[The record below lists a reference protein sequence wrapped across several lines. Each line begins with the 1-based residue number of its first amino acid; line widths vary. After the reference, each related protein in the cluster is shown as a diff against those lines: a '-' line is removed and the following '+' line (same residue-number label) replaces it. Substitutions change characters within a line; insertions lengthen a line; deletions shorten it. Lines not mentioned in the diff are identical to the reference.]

1 MAENLLKILFPAV
14 TKFLFTTLFMPEI
27 CHSHTQNHHS
37 HPIMGANESANLH
50 TDDGTIPIRRRA
62 HTSYTRSPPDYFGSN
77 PQRKTSQNQ
86 MNLQNNNNN
95 NDEKHKNS
103 NNTIL
108 TEFDV
113 KQMMARS
120 RAGTVC
126 VSSIRRQSS
135 EDAEKTILETVRQA
149 TPTSDDESTGMSKK
163 GSITSR
169 KSTGSHDSGVGTHPN
184 SPIASNLHLP
194 SSSKDSEERHP
205 DEEKDEEKTLI
216 PSITVSP
223 AEDTME
229 DRKKKNIRHVIM
241 KKMFKK
247 KAAKPMRTRSK
258 SLGAPYAMYTNE
270 SLNRHLLGL
279 EAFSILVSLKREKKK
294 KKPSIKVSACLS
306 PCDKLSP
313 LPLFFRKKKKI
324 GGEHN

>member
-1 MAENLLKILFPAV
+1 
-14 TKFLFTTLFMPEI
+14 
-27 CHSHTQNHHS
+27 
-37 HPIMGANESANLH
+37 MGANESANLH
-50 TDDGTIPIRRRA
+50 NTDDGTIPIRRRA

-77 PQRKTSQNQ
+77 PQQRKTSQNQ
-86 MNLQNNNNN
+86 MNHNNNNNN

-103 NNTIL
+103 NTIL

-135 EDAEKTILETVRQA
+135 EEAEKTILETVCQ
-149 TPTSDDESTGMSKK
+149 TTSDDESTGMSKK

-194 SSSKDSEERHP
+194 SSSKDSEERQQ
-205 DEEKDEEKTLI
+205 DENVEESQLI

-247 KAAKPMRTRSK
+247 KAAKPIQRTRSK
-258 SLGAPYAMYTNE
+258 SLGAPYAMYTN
-270 SLNRHLLGL
+270 GM
-279 EAFSILVSLKREKKK
+279 FLVVDGYAICKN
-294 KKPSIKVSACLS
+294 I
-306 PCDKLSP
+306 
-313 LPLFFRKKKKI
+313 
-324 GGEHN
+324 